1 MAQDLRE
8 LFKENNTPEPSVLP
22 KNHKG
27 RFEERLNKQFP
38 LPQKTTHK
46 FYYVKIAAVL
56 LVAFF
61 VGILGFWLTQNSVT
75 TQNTPSVV
83 NSSNKLKTTEKPVLL
98 SDVSSEFKK
107 VEDYYIGNINAE
119 LADLKVT
126 DENKNLIEAYLEQL
140 TALDKEY
147 KSLNQELASSGVIDE
162 MSINALMDNLKLRLN
177 LLHKLKNKLKELK
190 APIVSMQNENQA

>member
-1 MAQDLRE
+1 MAQDLRQ

-22 KNHKG
+22 KNHKR
-27 RFEERLNKQFP
+27 RFEVRLEKQFP
-38 LPQKTTHK
+38 SQQKTAHK

-162 MSINALMDNLKLRLN
+162 MSINALMNNLKLRLN

-190 APIVSMQNENQA
+190 APVVSIQNENQA